1 MTAHARRNVSRDVD
15 RVEGEPWAACSYVHR
30 GTPPS
35 PVPHHHAPGLAW
47 TSLAENPKVVDF
59 FDVLSLSADRGGNVY
74 VSTMEAT
81 YYPIT
86 ATQWCAH
93 SGGVITCWGV

>member
-1 MTAHARRNVSRDVD
+1 MFLGSCQGHTTACLPRNLT
-15 RVEGEPWAACSYVHR
+15 P
-30 GTPPS
+30 TPPS